1 MQHGL
6 YATAAERPQQDV
18 QLITS
23 CNRTS
28 HCMTHLTSHCLNGLM
43 QVDLQYAIRWAS
55 PGSCSAAGEAALTMV
70 GRNSGEELRGAGA
83 LLDGS
88 ALLAS
93 VKL

>member
-1 MQHGL
+1 
-6 YATAAERPQQDV
+6 
-18 QLITS
+18 
-23 CNRTS
+23 
-28 HCMTHLTSHCLNGLM
+28 M